1 MLLWLQLAA
10 SPMSAETEAVNSD
23 VRRLV
28 VYVLPML
35 LLTCCCFVKSRIIAL
50 FLLPTSFAAI
60 LLVAPEDFVDDL
72 RVGITTIAICLT
84 LLAYVTAASMW
95 LRRPANLD
103 YLVTERS
110 SVRLRKDRWK
120 PYDGLFLPRVVFI
133 VSVFVVTAA
142 AIPILPPLV
151 DRIAVSF
158 GVGTDSV
165 PAEFNQGI
173 VLCNLVM
180 FFFWCVLS
188 YSLVITPVLEIE
200 AQTQHTET
208 SIQANISR
216 KRKLGGKIILVL
228 MGLVGLAMFVALISL
243 RQA

>member
-10 SPMSAETEAVNSD
+10 SPMSAEMEAVNSD
-23 VRRLV
+23 FRRLA

-35 LLTCCCFVKSRIIAL
+35 LLSSCCFVKSRIIAL

-72 RVGITTIAICLT
+72 GVGITMITICLT
-84 LLAYVTAASMW
+84 LLAYVTAAGIW
-95 LRRPANLD
+95 LRRRATLD

-110 SVRLRKDRWK
+110 SVRLRKDRWR

-151 DRIAVSF
+151 DRVAISF
-158 GVGTDSV
+158 GVGTGSV

-188 YSLVITPVLEIE
+188 YSLVVTPVLEIE
-200 AQTQHTET
+200 AQTRQTET
-208 SIQANISR
+208 SIQASMSR
-216 KRKLGGKIILVL
+216 KRKLGGQILLVL
-228 MGLVGLAMFVALISL
+228 MVLVGLAMLVTLISL